1 MTEDV
6 VARAKRLLDASF
18 TPGPWRVDNDQPD
31 AFDGFRIW
39 HDDGQP
45 GTMYVCSGF
54 HQGHDEG
61 WGDAEFVAAAP
72 VLVRGLIAEVEKLRG
87 VLIDVVYE
95 ESGL

>member
-6 VARAKRLLDASF
+6 VARAKRLLEATF

-31 AFDGFRIW
+31 AFDGFRVLV
-39 HDDGQP
+39 DDGQSAR
-45 GTMYVCSGF
+45 MYVCSGF
-54 HQGHDEG
+54 HQGHDGG

-72 VLVRGLIAEVEKLRG
+72 VLVRGLIAEVERLRG